1 MRFLIDEQLPPALAD
16 RLKQAGHQAEHTN
29 TIGFEGATDKRI
41 WAHAVS
47 RGAVIITKD
56 EDFADLARRSRDGP
70 SVVWI
75 RLGNTT
81 TQALWSAPA
90 RLMPEILD
98 GLLRGERLI
107 EII

>member
-16 RLKQAGHQAEHTN
+16 RLKRAGHQAEHIN
-29 TIGFEGATDKRI
+29 TIGFEGATDQRI

-56 EDFADLARRSRDGP
+56 EDFAHLARSSRDGP
-70 SVVWI
+70 CVIWI

-81 TQALWSAPA
+81 TQALWST
-90 RLMPEILD
+90 LELLIPEILD
-98 GLLRGERLI
+98 GLSRGERLI